1 MMSDVFSV
9 DFDELMKHVSA
20 LAMTVPPVL
29 GAWIS
34 IEKLKHR
41 NWPPKD
47 EAPSLKPE
55 KKDKKKNRKG
65 NGQQRKMTRNRRVR
79 G

>member
-1 MMSDVFSV
+1 MMSEVFSV

-20 LAMTVPPVL
+20 LAMTVPRVL

-34 IEKLKHR
+34 IEKFKR
-41 NWPPKD
+41 RSGQPKD
-47 EAPSLKPE
+47 ETPSLKPE

-65 NGQQRKMTRNRRVR
+65 NGQQRKMTRNRRGR